1 MDNIT
6 YILKEYLN
14 YHEKYTE
21 IYGSKTVVIM
31 MCGQF
36 YEIYGV
42 NNDEIQVG
50 PNLNEL
56 SDILNI
62 AIARRNK
69 NINEISY
76 DNYQMR
82 GWPDHSLIKF
92 QNILLNNGYT
102 IIKVD
107 QVTAPPNPERK
118 VTEIISPATCIE
130 PYDGLDTNYLSS
142 IYINTYPTI
151 SGTTINV
158 AGISFIDVSTGKSF
172 IHNVTSTINDNKI
185 WNDEIYR
192 LIQYYNPK
200 ELLIHFSKD
209 LDFNKEEI
217 SKLWQINENT
227 IHMNLTKSPEY
238 YKLSYQNQFL
248 SKIFTNIGN
257 LTPIEYLDLE
267 REPEIVLSYIY
278 MIQFIHEHKIENT
291 LSLKKPEFK
300 INNKYLLLSHNCVE
314 QLNLIDNRKNS
325 NDKYNCLLNLLNKCS
340 TAIGRRLCK
349 ERLLYPIVDIQVLY
363 ERYGTIELFQQE
375 FEGQKIYTLCK
386 SDLSKIIDI
395 EKLHR
400 RMSINILNPCDFY
413 SLHLSYQYIK
423 RLLNKS
429 FTIPNIVDFMNKY
442 NQLNSSFNIL
452 IEDYSRI
459 FNINQLDKCTL
470 SSMDYSVFTIG
481 IFPEIDLYDK
491 EIFDNK
497 QKLKKI
503 SEKLGFYIDKKKDDT
518 IKIAYNDRYGWHLYM
533 TKNRSEILKR
543 NLKNLVKPQIDFG
556 WGNESIININD
567 IKFTLK
573 GSSYHLGIS
582 IIDRISEKILSLQK
596 KLQIINSEKYLET
609 IDKLYKNNNSIMN
622 DIVKFVGIYDLNCT
636 ISKISL
642 ENVYC
647 KPRIIDQD
655 KSVFL
660 AKNIRHPIV
669 EKIND
674 NIEFVPNDIS
684 LDENGILLYGTNAC
698 GKSTLMKSIGL
709 SLIMAQS
716 GFFVP
721 CSELIYSPYSQIFT
735 RILSNDNLFRGQST
749 FAVEMSEL
757 RSILLR
763 SNSNSLVL
771 GDELCS
777 GTENVSAL
785 SIVSAGLKKLSE
797 IKCSFMFTSHLH
809 QLMDIKIVNEIQ
821 NLNIFHLKINY
832 DVDND
837 ILVYDRKLE
846 EGSGPPIYGL
856 EVCKAMGLDND
867 FLKIAR
873 DVQLDITGTDVNF
886 LKDKFSKYNSKI
898 IMDKCLVCSKKA
910 EETHHINEQQ
920 IANKDGIINHYHK
933 NNKHNLVP
941 LCKKCHKDVTYNNL
955 EIYGYIETSQGV
967 KLNYEYTNI
976 TKNRKKYSKQ
986 QIDIIKSQWSNTNNK
1001 KECISKLDIDNGIQ
1015 ISYSTFNKIISDNY

>member
-1 MDNIT
+1 MENIT

-14 YHEKYTE
+14 YHDKYTE
-21 IYGSKTVVIM
+21 IYGQKTIVIM

-69 NINEISY
+69 NIPEISY
-76 DNYQMR
+76 DNYQMM
-82 GWPDHSLIKF
+82 GWPDHSLLKF

-102 IIKVD
+102 IVKVD

-118 VTEIISPATCIE
+118 VTEIISPSTCIE
-130 PYDGLDTNYLSS
+130 SYDSQDTNYLAS
-142 IYINTYPTI
+142 IYINTY
-151 SGTTINV
+151 SSVNGTKINV
-158 AGISFIDVSTGKSF
+158 AGLSFIDVSTGKSF
-172 IHNVTSTINDNKI
+172 IHSISSSISDNKI

-192 LIQYYNPK
+192 LIQYYNPR
-200 ELLIHFSKD
+200 ELVLHYNNE
-209 LDFNKEEI
+209 LNFNKEDI
-217 SKLWQINENT
+217 SKFWQINENN
-227 IHMNLTKSPEY
+227 IHINLTKSSEY
-238 YKLSYQNQFL
+238 HKLSYQNKFL
-248 SKIFTNIGN
+248 SKIFSDIGN
-257 LTPIEYLDLE
+257 LSPIEYLDLE

-278 MIQFIHEHKIENT
+278 MIQFIHEHKVENT
-291 LSLKKPEFK
+291 LCLQKPEFK
-300 INNKYLLLSHNCVE
+300 LNNKFLLLSHNCVE
-314 QLNLIDNRKNS
+314 QLNVIDNRKYS
-325 NDKYNCLLNLLNKCS
+325 NEKYNCLLNLINKCS

-349 ERLLYPIVDIQVLY
+349 ERLLYPILDVEILNKRYDI
-363 ERYGTIELFQQE
+363 IELFQNE
-375 FEGQKIYTLCK
+375 FENEKIYNICK

-400 RMSINILNPCDFY
+400 KMSINILNPYDFY
-413 SLHLSYQYIK
+413 SLHISYQYIK
-423 RLLNKS
+423 RIFDKS
-429 FTIPNIVDFMNKY
+429 FSIPDINNFMKHYELLSQDFN
-442 NQLNSSFNIL
+442 NL
-452 IEDYSRI
+452 IKEYTEI

-470 SSMDYSVFTIG
+470 LSMDYSVFNKG
-481 IFPEIDLYDK
+481 KYPEIDSYDK
-491 EIFDNK
+491 EILENK
-497 QKLKKI
+497 QKLKDI
-503 SEKLGFYIDKKKDDT
+503 SRKLGFYIDKKKDDT
-518 IKIAYNDRYGWHLYM
+518 IKLSYNDRYGWHLYM
-533 TKNRSEILKR
+533 TKNRSETLKQ
-543 NLKNLVKPQIDFG
+543 NLKNLVKKEIDFG
-556 WGNESIININD
+556 WIKMDTDD
-567 IKFTLK
+567 IKTSLK
-573 GSSYHLGIS
+573 GSNYHLDIS
-582 IIDRISEKILSLQK
+582 IIHKISDKILSLQK
-596 KLQIINSEKYLET
+596 KLQVINKEKYLYELEKFYT
-609 IDKLYKNNNSIMN
+609 KNSIIMR
-622 DIVKFVGIYDLNCT
+622 DIVNFVGNYDLNST

-647 KPRIIDQD
+647 KPRIINQE

-674 NIEFVPNDIS
+674 HVEFVPNDIS

-721 CSELIYSPYSQIFT
+721 CSELIYSPYTQIFT

-757 RSILLR
+757 RGILLR
-763 SNSNSLVL
+763 SNKNSLVL
-771 GDELCS
+771 GDEVCS

-797 IKCSFMFTSHLH
+797 IKCSFIFTSHLH
-809 QLMDIKIVNEIQ
+809 QLMDIKIVNEIR
-821 NLNIFHLKINY
+821 NLDVFHLKIKY
-832 DVDND
+832 DIEKDLL
-837 ILVYDRKLE
+837 IYDRKLE
-846 EGSGPPIYGL
+846 KGSGPPIYGL
-856 EVCKAMGLDND
+856 EVCKAMGLDTD

-873 DVQLDITGTDVNF
+873 DVQLDITGTDKNF
-886 LKDKFSKYNSKI
+886 LKDKLSKYNSKV
-898 IMDKCLVCSKKA
+898 IMDQCGICSEKA

-920 IANKDGIINHYHK
+920 IANKYGIINHYHK

-955 EIYGYIETSQGV
+955 EIYGYSETDKGIQ
-967 KLNYEYTNI
+967 LNYKYTTIN
-976 TKNRKKYSKQ
+976 KSKKKYSQ
-986 QIDIIKSQWSNTNNK
+986 IEIDIIKQCWKDTKTK
-1001 KECISKLDIDNGIQ
+1001 KECISKLDIENNIQ
-1015 ISYSTFNKIISDNY
+1015 ISQNTFYKIINNFY